1 MFLIIRIEP
10 AGGSTQLSGRFPA
23 SLILSGPLISDS
35 DHMQVL
41 DLSQIFASRGEAAID
56 TYFSPICRQIFSTI
70 KHNQV
75 FEEGSGLSG
84 LLFLRIKVLS
94 SLKDIK
100 AMIRDCAFTDKEN
113 NKDSFDKQDWLLLK
127 LTSDIF

>member
-1 MFLIIRIEP
+1 MFLIIRIEH

-70 KHNQV
+70 KHNQI

-84 LLFLRIKVLS
+84 LLFLRRVISLLS
-94 SLKDIK
+94 GFKSS
-100 AMIRDCAFTDKEN
+100 FSDK
-113 NKDSFDKQDWLLLK
+113 SDKSSNFEESKSNLSNSSRTQ
-127 LTSDIF
+127 